1 MIARRSRVAGCTPMP
16 GPDPDTP
23 LDGTTHDDVD
33 SGASTLGVAEPTPT
47 PTPAPPAGLV
57 GARLGRYHVTARIG
71 AGGMGEVYA
80 AHDPELDRRVAIKVL
95 PPIEAD
101 RRGPLEAR
109 LRREAQALARLA
121 HPNVVAVY
129 DVGVAGDRLY
139 VAMQLVDG
147 TTLEAEVKRGLALRE
162 VVARYLAAGR
172 GLAAAH
178 DAGIV
183 HRDFKP
189 ANVLVDRKG
198 GVWVGDFGLARGT
211 GDEPDHAPA
220 ASSGSLLDGDMTR
233 DGQVLG
239 TPLYMAPEQHAGE
252 PATPRSDQYAFAVAL
267 WEAAAG
273 RHPFLPAN
281 RDLARM
287 RVHMADDLVA
297 GGAALPARMARALRR
312 ALRHDPAA
320 RWPDMPALLAE
331 LAPRSRR
338 GWLLA
343 GAGGAAIGAAIV
355 TTVIVTGGDD
365 PVAACHAGTARIAA
379 VWPGKATALRQAI
392 EEGGGP
398 DAADHAGRASRV
410 LDEYAG
416 SWREHRRAACEA
428 GYQTGGATPVT
439 RDLQLRCLDDH
450 LRVTNDV
457 IDTLVAAEP
466 ARRART
472 LQVLGELP
480 ELADCAIASLAAQ
493 PAAPAQSLEAL
504 SRARADL
511 ARARALGRLGNPRAG
526 RALIEEVV
534 GRAETLGYPPFL
546 AEALLANAIAVG
558 ANDGARSLALA
569 ERAVELATE
578 HHADRSAV
586 RALAYLL
593 GLAANRPDRARVE
606 VLIPVLRAAARRT
619 GDPALEAYATVVIGT
634 GDLVLGDYAGG
645 LDKCER
651 GLAAQDR
658 DRDGDSLA
666 FQCAVNANLG
676 LGRIDAAIA
685 AVDRLYG
692 HELEYFG
699 AGNPGLAEA
708 LQLRSMVLRRI
719 GKFDEALAAQREV
732 LALAEGA
739 FGVDSRDVAEAL
751 IPLAQM
757 MHEAGRVDEG
767 LTYIRRALAIL
778 ERTDAPPTALSMG
791 ARASLAQ
798 LLRAAGTPAQVAES
812 FAEFRAALAVGETA
826 LSADDQRLASVRA
839 SYGMALGEA
848 GDRQTA
854 LAQLDLAAQAFA
866 RAGNPRGAVIQ
877 VMRAQLLVDDRRC
890 AEAIGLLE
898 PAIVAL
904 EKVDVRN
911 MLSGKLE
918 LAGCLWSVDGPLRDR
933 KRAHA
938 LVVEAR
944 AGALGRGAAGTAMV
958 ASCDEWL
965 ASHPAP
971 K

>member
-1 MIARRSRVAGCTPMP
+1 
-16 GPDPDTP
+16 
-23 LDGTTHDDVD
+23 
-33 SGASTLGVAEPTPT
+33 
-47 PTPAPPAGLV
+47 
-57 GARLGRYHVTARIG
+57 
-71 AGGMGEVYA
+71 
-80 AHDPELDRRVAIKVL
+80 
-95 PPIEAD
+95 
-101 RRGPLEAR
+101 
-109 LRREAQALARLA
+109 
-121 HPNVVAVY
+121 
-129 DVGVAGDRLY
+129 
-139 VAMQLVDG
+139 
-147 TTLEAEVKRGLALRE
+147 
-162 VVARYLAAGR
+162 
-172 GLAAAH
+172 
-178 DAGIV
+178 
-183 HRDFKP
+183 
-189 ANVLVDRKG
+189 
-198 GVWVGDFGLARGT
+198 
-211 GDEPDHAPA
+211 
-220 ASSGSLLDGDMTR
+220 
-233 DGQVLG
+233 
-239 TPLYMAPEQHAGE
+239 
-252 PATPRSDQYAFAVAL
+252 
-267 WEAAAG
+267 
-273 RHPFLPAN
+273 
-281 RDLARM
+281 
-287 RVHMADDLVA
+287 
-297 GGAALPARMARALRR
+297 
-312 ALRHDPAA
+312 
-320 RWPDMPALLAE
+320 
-331 LAPRSRR
+331 
-338 GWLLA
+338 
-343 GAGGAAIGAAIV
+343 
-355 TTVIVTGGDD
+355 
-365 PVAACHAGTARIAA
+365 
-379 VWPGKATALRQAI
+379 
-392 EEGGGP
+392 
-398 DAADHAGRASRV
+398 
-410 LDEYAG
+410 
-416 SWREHRRAACEA
+416 
-428 GYQTGGATPVT
+428 VT

-719 GKFDEALAAQREV
+719 GKFDEAPR
-732 LALAEGA
+732 
-739 FGVDSRDVAEAL
+739 
-751 IPLAQM
+751 
-757 MHEAGRVDEG
+757 
-767 LTYIRRALAIL
+767 
-778 ERTDAPPTALSMG
+778 SMG